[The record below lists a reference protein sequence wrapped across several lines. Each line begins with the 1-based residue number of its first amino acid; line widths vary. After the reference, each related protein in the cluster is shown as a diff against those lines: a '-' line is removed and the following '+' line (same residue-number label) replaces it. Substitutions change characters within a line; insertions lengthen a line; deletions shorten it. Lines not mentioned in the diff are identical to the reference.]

1 MGCGKSTQGKK
12 VAKVLQRTNTN
23 ELIMFSD
30 DEGDNEHMGID
41 LKLLNINSDKSGKNI
56 FTIAAILIII
66 FALTSCSKKIY
77 FQPSAYVP
85 AAEGAVKVRKDNN
98 NNYRIKI
105 FVRNLAAS
113 KRLESPRDNYVVWS
127 ETESN
132 GIKNIGQIISSK
144 KLFSKKFSAS
154 LTAVSPFKPTRV
166 FITGED
172 NGNVQYPGFQTVL
185 TTRSF

>member
-1 MGCGKSTQGKK
+1 MHS
-12 VAKVLQRTNTN
+12 
-23 ELIMFSD
+23 
-30 DEGDNEHMGID
+30 
-41 LKLLNINSDKSGKNI
+41 KLLNIKSVKSGKNI
-56 FTIAAILIII
+56 YAVAAMLMIILL
-66 FALTSCSKKIY
+66 LTSCSRKIY

-85 AAEGAVKVRKDNN
+85 AAEGAVKIRKDNN
-98 NNYRIKI
+98 NNYRVKI

-144 KLFSKKFSAS
+144 KLFSKKLSAS
-154 LTAVSPFKPTRV
+154 LTAVSSFKPTRI